1 MNLMAA
7 TAVIAI
13 GPVVVIFLIFQ
24 KSLMKGLT
32 EGAIKG

>member
-1 MNLMAA
+1 MESDGSYGGHCHCA
-7 TAVIAI
+7 
-13 GPVVVIFLIFQ
+13 VVVIFLIFQ